1 MNRRTFVTTLAG
13 APCLLPLQASA
24 QRAPLYDM
32 RELVSDMAPI
42 DLAPLNLTTLEGEDE
57 PFTAHQGSLV
67 ILNIW
72 ATWCSPCIWELPSL
86 GRLADAFVDQGL
98 RVIAAS
104 IDGDGIDA
112 VRTFL
117 TRQPVDG
124 PVFRHMGA
132 DGQEMLPVIAS
143 LPVTFIVLP
152 DMRAVARVDQPIQW
166 DTPEV
171 RRRVTR
177 WLDQHVAR

>member
-1 MNRRTFVTTLAG
+1 MKRRTLLTTLAG
-13 APCLLPLQASA
+13 APCLLPLPAGA

-32 RELVSDMAPI
+32 RELVSDMAPV
-42 DLAPLNLTTLEGEDE
+42 DLAPLSLTTLEGETE
-57 PFTAHQGSLV
+57 PFTVYRGNLV

-72 ATWCSPCIWELPSL
+72 ATWCPPCIWELPSL
-86 GRLADAFVDQGL
+86 GRLADALGDRGL

-104 IDGDGIDA
+104 IDGDGIEA

-117 TRQPVDG
+117 TRQPVEG
-124 PVFRHMGA
+124 PLFRHMGA
-132 DGQEMLPVIAS
+132 DGQAMFPVIGS

-152 DMRAVARVDQPIQW
+152 DLRAVARVDQPIQW

-171 RRRVTR
+171 RRRVAG
-177 WLDQHVAR
+177 WLDDHVAG